1 MTTQIWISEFRIW
14 GEQLRLAART
24 PRAPGKLAL
33 ALLAA
38 MTLWFNPKS
47 KIRNLKS
54 KIPSTT
60 CRNYAIHYP
69 APMREDLFTRLAT
82 LTELTRNLQVSL

>member
-1 MTTQIWISEFRIW
+1 VNNYAW
-14 GEQLRLAART
+14 
-24 PRAPGKLAL
+24 PPGRQGRQESLPWRSWRPGGNAVVVQ
-33 ALLAA
+33 
-38 MTLWFNPKS
+38 S

-54 KIPSTT
+54 KIPSRP

-82 LTELTRNLQVSL
+82 LTERTRNLQVSL